1 MRRILSKVRHQPLV
15 PYVVTAA
22 VVAAGWVIWR
32 SDLETADRV
41 ASVGSFTVAAATLL
55 LAVWGG
61 RARRP
66 ARSLDE
72 HQGALRAAVRQQWR
86 VEEALRRVQDPMPIP
101 VRWEALPAGLGG
113 QDHWAN
119 VGLAA
124 AGATAVEM
132 AVAGRLPEAAA
143 VFRRIPSRRLVVLG
157 PAGGGKSVL
166 LIRLVLDLIAAG
178 GPGEPVPMLLSVT
191 SWDPGRAGF
200 ADWLVARLAADYP
213 ALAAGHPDFGT
224 VAAALLAE
232 ERVLPVL
239 DGLDELPA
247 AARPAALLAL
257 NAASPGLPG
266 VVVASRTA
274 QYLDAVR
281 GGDVLTGAAVVRLL
295 PLGVADLAA
304 YLPRTARPTG
314 RASATAWEPVLARL
328 AGAPADDRA
337 RLVGGVLATPLMTSL
352 ARAAYSDTGADPA
365 ALLDAGRFG
374 TADDLAG
381 HLLDRA
387 VPVAYTEHAGG
398 AAARTAARVVPW
410 LAWLAAH
417 AGPDI
422 AWWRLSAVV
431 PRAVPAVA
439 GGVFGAVAL
448 GVVAGA
454 AGGGVAAVLGAA
466 VGAVVSG
473 FVMVRQP
480 LVPTGL
486 PADDGGGA
494 GWHRQAARLLRTGGV
509 ASGPPAP
516 GRGVVTPGLVGWV
529 TGGAAIVAA
538 GWLSGGGAAAVAAA
552 GALLLALFLDAW
564 LDVPTDVTAAAG
576 PLAVLRA
583 DRRTALAKAVVRG
596 GILGVT
602 TAALID
608 AGTGLAVAAA
618 TAGASVL
625 FTAWGRFG
633 VARAWFAVRGELPWR
648 LLAFLDDAHRRG
660 VLRQIGGVYQ
670 FRHARLRERLLVPRP
685 EPVSSRGA

>member
-1 MRRILSKVRHQPLV
+1 MNPVRGILLKVRHQPLV
-15 PYVVTAA
+15 PYVVT
-22 VVAAGWVIWR
+22 VVVVVVGWVIWR

-61 RARRP
+61 GRAGRP

-72 HQGALRAAVRQQWR
+72 HQSALRAAVRQQWR
-86 VEEALRRVQDPMPIP
+86 VEEALRRVQDPVPIP

-119 VGLAA
+119 VGLAG
-124 AGATAVEM
+124 AGAVEV
-132 AVAGRLPEAAA
+132 AVAGRLAEVAT

-166 LIRLVLDLIAAG
+166 LIRLVLDLISG
-178 GPGEPVPMLLSVT
+178 GQPGEPVPVLLSLT

-213 ALAAGHPDFGT
+213 ALAAPHPDFGT

-247 AARPAALLAL
+247 AARGAALLAL
-257 NAASPGLPG
+257 NAASPRLAGL
-266 VVVASRTA
+266 VVASRTA

-295 PLGVADLAA
+295 PLRVSDLAA
-304 YLPRTARPTG
+304 YLPRTARPAG
-314 RASATAWEPVLARL
+314 AAAVTAWDPVLARL
-328 AGAPADDRA
+328 DAAPADGPA
-337 RLVGGVLATPLMTSL
+337 RLVGQVLATPLMTSL
-352 ARAAYSDTGADPA
+352 ARAAYSDTGSDPA
-365 ALLDAGRFG
+365 ALLDRDRFA

-398 AAARTAARVVPW
+398 AAARTAARAMPW

-422 AWWRLSAVV
+422 AWWRLCAVA
-431 PRAVPAVA
+431 PRAVPAGV

-448 GVVAGA
+448 GAVAGL
-454 AGGGVAAVLGAA
+454 AGGGVAGG
-466 VGAVVSG
+466 VGAVAGAAVSG
-473 FVMVRQP
+473 FVMVCQP

-486 PADDGGGA
+486 RTGAAPDGPGPVAGLPGFGRGGGA
-494 GWHRQAARLLRTGGV
+494 SGLAGRLTGG
-509 ASGPPAP
+509 
-516 GRGVVTPGLVGWV
+516 VTPGLVGWV
-529 TGGAAIVAA
+529 TGGAA
-538 GWLSGGGAAAVAAA
+538 
-552 GALLLALFLDAW
+552 
-564 LDVPTDVTAAAG
+564 T
-576 PLAVLRA
+576 
-583 DRRTALAKAVVRG
+583 
-596 GILGVT
+596 
-602 TAALID
+602 
-608 AGTGLAVAAA
+608 
-618 TAGASVL
+618 
-625 FTAWGRFG
+625 
-633 VARAWFAVRGELPWR
+633 
-648 LLAFLDDAHRRG
+648 
-660 VLRQIGGVYQ
+660 
-670 FRHARLRERLLVPRP
+670 
-685 EPVSSRGA
+685 